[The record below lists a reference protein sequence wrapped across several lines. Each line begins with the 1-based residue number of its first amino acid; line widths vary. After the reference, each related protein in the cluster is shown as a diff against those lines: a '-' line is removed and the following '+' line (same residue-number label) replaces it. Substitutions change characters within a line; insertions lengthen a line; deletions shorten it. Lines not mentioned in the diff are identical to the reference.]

1 MSWAEEQDWF
11 GLEDLALAA
20 EEEANQAE
28 EEANQAKKLIEQGY
42 WLQNNGI
49 AIPLINM
56 ELSHLINCIKMINDG
71 RLNRVWALP
80 YLKLELHTR
89 M

>member
-20 EEEANQAE
+20 EEQANQAE
-28 EEANQAKKLIEQGY
+28 ELIEQGY

-80 YLKLELHTR
+80 YLKRELHTR